1 VTSSDETA
9 EESTA
14 SAAAGARNEPR
25 CGAFDPTITGEATM
39 TMTQP
44 ERETWSNWADNQH
57 FSVEEIARPTREDE
71 VVELVQGAVRDRR
84 AIGAAGSAH
93 SFSPVVQTSGLLLEM
108 RGVTGI
114 LCTDSAAHRA
124 VLLAGTT
131 LNQLGTGLWQRG
143 LAIKNMGDVDAQ
155 TIAGAV
161 STGTHGSGLQWG
173 SLSSTISAL
182 RLVTGT
188 GEVLDIDAGQPDLL
202 HAAQV
207 SLGLL
212 GVITRVTMEAT
223 PAYRLRESN
232 RIQPLQEVLD
242 SWDEAPS
249 AYRHYS
255 LFWAPAADSASLY
268 DLPPIPPDHCYV
280 KMLEEVAVE
289 SEADRRQV
297 IEGRVGER
305 IGPANLIYPD
315 TTSEHATWIELEYHV
330 DVAAGRDAFLAMRA
344 LMQLGFPEAISPIQ
358 VRWTKAE
365 PAFVSPHSG
374 HDTCSLSVSGLKR
387 DDWDRF
393 LRAIDETLRPYKPRP
408 HWGKMGYL
416 DAAGFRAAYPD
427 LDKFLAVRAEL
438 DPNGLFLNDFFREAF
453 SLESHGAHARHH

>member
-1 VTSSDETA
+1 
-9 EESTA
+9 
-14 SAAAGARNEPR
+14 
-25 CGAFDPTITGEATM
+25 M
-39 TMTQP
+39 TTTQP
-44 ERETWSNWADNQH
+44 ERKTWSNWADNQH
-57 FSVEEIARPTREDE
+57 FSVDEIARPASEGE
-71 VVELVQGAVRDRR
+71 VVELVQAAVRQGQP
-84 AIGAAGSAH
+84 IGAAGSGH
-93 SFSPVVQTSGLLLEM
+93 SFSPVVETSGLLLDM
-108 RGVTGI
+108 RGVSGV
-114 LCTDSAAHRA
+114 LSTDSVTNQA
-124 VLLAGTT
+124 VLLSGTT
-131 LNQLGTGLWQRG
+131 LNQLGSGLWERG

-161 STGTHGSGLQWG
+161 STGTHGSGRQWG

-182 RLVTGT
+182 RLVTGA

-212 GVITRVTMEAT
+212 GVITRVTMDAT

-242 SWDEAPS
+242 SWGEAPT

-255 LFWAPAADSASLY
+255 LFWAPADDSASLY

-280 KMLEEVAVE
+280 KMLDEVAVE

-297 IEGRVGER
+297 TEGSVGER
-305 IGPANLIYPD
+305 TGPANLIYPD
-315 TTSEHATWIELEYHV
+315 TTSEHASWIELEYHV
-330 DVAAGRDAFLAMRA
+330 DVAVGREAFLAMRA
-344 LMQLGFPEAISPIQ
+344 LMQHGFPEAISPIQ
-358 VRWTKAE
+358 VRWTKGE

-387 DDWDRF
+387 HDWDRF
-393 LRAIDETLRPYKPRP
+393 LRAIDETLRPYRPRP

-427 LDKFLAVRAEL
+427 LDKFLAVRAQL
-438 DPNGLFLNDFFREAF
+438 DPNGLFLNDFFRHAF
-453 SLESHGAHARHH
+453 SL

>member
-1 VTSSDETA
+1 
-9 EESTA
+9 
-14 SAAAGARNEPR
+14 
-25 CGAFDPTITGEATM
+25 M
-39 TMTQP
+39 TTTQP
-44 ERETWSNWADNQH
+44 ERKTWSNWADNQH
-57 FSVEEIARPTREDE
+57 FSVDEIARPASEGE
-71 VVELVQGAVRDRR
+71 VVELVQAAVRQGQP
-84 AIGAAGSAH
+84 IGAAGSGH
-93 SFSPVVQTSGLLLEM
+93 SFSPVVETSGLLLDM
-108 RGVTGI
+108 RGVSGV
-114 LCTDSAAHRA
+114 LSTDSDTNQA

-131 LNQLGTGLWQRG
+131 LNQLGSGLWERG
-143 LAIKNMGDVDAQ
+143 LAIKNMGDVDVQ

-161 STGTHGSGLQWG
+161 STGTHGSGRQWG

-182 RLVTGT
+182 RLVTGA
-188 GEVLDIDAGQPDLL
+188 GEVLDIDASQPDLL

-212 GVITRVTMEAT
+212 GVITRVTMDAT

-242 SWDEAPS
+242 SWEEAPS

-255 LFWAPAADSASLY
+255 VFWAPTNDSASLY

-280 KMLEEVAVE
+280 KMLDEVAVD

-297 IEGRVGER
+297 TEGSVGER
-305 IGPANLIYPD
+305 TGPANLIYPD
-315 TTSEHATWIELEYHV
+315 TTSDHATWIELEYHV
-330 DVAAGRDAFLAMRA
+330 DVAAGREAFLAMRA
-344 LMQLGFPEAISPIQ
+344 LMQHRFPEAISPIQ
-358 VRWTKAE
+358 VRWTKGE

-387 DDWDRF
+387 HDWGRF
-393 LRAIDETLRPYKPRP
+393 LRAIDETLRPYRPRP

-427 LDKFLAVRAEL
+427 LDKFLAVRAQL
-438 DPNGLFLNDFFREAF
+438 DPDGLFLNDFFRQAF
-453 SLESHGAHARHH
+453 SL

>member
-1 VTSSDETA
+1 
-9 EESTA
+9 
-14 SAAAGARNEPR
+14 
-25 CGAFDPTITGEATM
+25 M
-39 TMTQP
+39 TTTQP
-44 ERETWSNWADNQH
+44 ERKTWSNWADNQH
-57 FSVEEIARPTREDE
+57 FSVDEIARPASEGE
-71 VVELVQGAVRDRR
+71 VVELVQAAVRQGQP
-84 AIGAAGSAH
+84 IGAAGSGH
-93 SFSPVVQTSGLLLEM
+93 SFSPVVETSGLLLDM
-108 RGVTGI
+108 RGVSGV
-114 LCTDSAAHRA
+114 LSTDSVTNQA
-124 VLLAGTT
+124 VLLSGTT
-131 LNQLGTGLWQRG
+131 LNQLGSGLWERG

-161 STGTHGSGLQWG
+161 STGTHGSGRQWG

-182 RLVTGT
+182 RLVTGA
-188 GEVLDIDAGQPDLL
+188 GEVLDIDASQPDLL

-212 GVITRVTMEAT
+212 GVITRVTMDAT

-242 SWDEAPS
+242 SWGEAPT

-255 LFWAPAADSASLY
+255 LFWAPADDSASLY

-280 KMLEEVAVE
+280 KMLDEVAVE

-297 IEGRVGER
+297 TEGSVGER
-305 IGPANLIYPD
+305 TGPANLIYPD
-315 TTSEHATWIELEYHV
+315 TTSEHASWIELEYHV
-330 DVAAGRDAFLAMRA
+330 DVAVGREAFLAMRA
-344 LMQLGFPEAISPIQ
+344 LMQHGFPEAISPIQ
-358 VRWTKAE
+358 VRWTKGE

-387 DDWDRF
+387 HDWDRF
-393 LRAIDETLRPYKPRP
+393 LRAIDETLRPYRPRP

-427 LDKFLAVRAEL
+427 LDKFLAVRAQL
-438 DPNGLFLNDFFREAF
+438 DPNGLFLNDFFRQAF
-453 SLESHGAHARHH
+453 SL

>member
-1 VTSSDETA
+1 
-9 EESTA
+9 
-14 SAAAGARNEPR
+14 
-25 CGAFDPTITGEATM
+25 M
-39 TMTQP
+39 TTTQP
-44 ERETWSNWADNQH
+44 QRKTWSNWADNQH
-57 FSVEEIARPTREDE
+57 FSVDEIARPTSEGE
-71 VVELVQGAVRDRR
+71 VVELVQAAVRQGQP
-84 AIGAAGSAH
+84 IGAAGSGH
-93 SFSPVVQTSGLLLEM
+93 SFSPVVETSGLLLDM
-108 RGVTGI
+108 KGVSGI
-114 LCTDSAAHRA
+114 LSTDSVTNQA

-131 LNQLGTGLWQRG
+131 LNQLGSGLWERG

-161 STGTHGSGLQWG
+161 STGTHGSGRQWG

-182 RLVTGT
+182 RLVTGG
-188 GEVLDIDAGQPDLL
+188 GEVLDIDASQPDLL

-212 GVITRVTMEAT
+212 GVITRVTMDAT

-242 SWDEAPS
+242 SWEEAPS

-255 LFWAPAADSASLY
+255 LFWAPADDSASLY

-280 KMLEEVAVE
+280 KMLDEVAVE

-297 IEGRVGER
+297 TEGSVGER
-305 IGPANLIYPD
+305 TGPANLIYPD
-315 TTSEHATWIELEYHV
+315 TTSEHASWIELEYHV
-330 DVAAGRDAFLAMRA
+330 DVAAGREAFLAMRA
-344 LMQLGFPEAISPIQ
+344 LMQHGFPEAISPIQ
-358 VRWTKAE
+358 VRWTKGE
-365 PAFVSPHSG
+365 PAFVSPHSR

-387 DDWDRF
+387 HDWDRF
-393 LRAIDETLRPYKPRP
+393 LRAIDETLRPYRPRP

-427 LDKFLAVRAEL
+427 LDRFLAVRAQL
-438 DPNGLFLNDFFREAF
+438 DPNGLFLNDFFRQAF
-453 SLESHGAHARHH
+453 SL